1 MPDGAST
8 RAALAALDRRAVLGA
23 TGLGIAAMALP
34 TAAAQSS
41 VSVAPAGSDSL
52 VLHLDAGVPASY
64 SEVSSV
70 WTDLSGNANTGTIVG
85 ATSYSSI
92 AGGSLGFAG
101 GTADGTYVTV
111 ADAATLDAM
120 TAVTFELWLWVE
132 RVVGSGQPNMLFSKR
147 STVSNGYVGFFTSSG
162 WTFRLGTGAGTGLS
176 VPGAPAT
183 GTWLQVSAV
192 FGPDG
197 SRLHVNGA
205 AGASETSSAYIG
217 NTANID
223 TTAPLDLLNVNPR
236 PQTGPVTMDGRLAIV
251 RIFGAALTSDQV
263 RQNFEA
269 QRQRFGLPAL

>member
-1 MPDGAST
+1 VSDGAST
-8 RAALAALDRRAVLGA
+8 RTTRGALDRRAVLGA

-41 VSVAPAGSDSL
+41 MSVAPAGSDSL

-64 SEVSSV
+64 TGAGSV
-70 WTDLSGNANTGTIVG
+70 WSDLSGNANTGTIVG
-85 ATSYSSI
+85 PTTFSTAEQ
-92 AGGSLGFAG
+92 GSLGFAG
-101 GTADGTYVTV
+101 GMADGPYVTV
-111 ADAATLDAM
+111 ADAATLDGM

-162 WTFRLGTGAGTGLS
+162 WTFRLGTGVGTGLS
-176 VPGAPAT
+176 VSGAPAT
-183 GTWLQVSAV
+183 GAWLQVSAV

-205 AGASETSSAYIG
+205 AGASETSSTYTG
-217 NTANID
+217 DTANID

-236 PQTGPVTMDGRLAIV
+236 PQMGPVTMDGRLAIV
-251 RIFGAALTSDQV
+251 RVYGAALTSAQV
-263 RQNFEA
+263 RQNFES